1 MDTTANGNSHH
12 TAELSDAFEAFDAAG
27 YEEDVVYGY
36 DPQVL
41 YDNETGEVR
50 ILVVVPVEG
59 GGEQPIHIPLDD
71 EGMVAV
77 VNGLA
82 EARGVQ
88 PRTSIPARGPVT
100 EDYDAPTNTP
110 KRSAIRRMVDP
121 AGISRLTPDDL
132 PPTIFGVQSN
142 KMIAYIL
149 IGVLV
154 ISFLLMILL

>member
-1 MDTTANGNSHH
+1 MDPTANGNHH
-12 TAELSDAFEAFDAAG
+12 PADELAEALDAFDAAG

-82 EARGVQ
+82 EARGAQ
-88 PRTSIPARGPVT
+88 PRISMPARGPVA
-100 EDYDAPTNTP
+100 EEFDAPDETH
-110 KRSAIRRMVDP
+110 KRSTIRRMVDP
-121 AGISRLTPDDL
+121 AGIGRLTPDDL
-132 PPTIFGVQSN
+132 PPTILGVQSN
-142 KMIAYIL
+142 RMIAYIL
-149 IGVLV
+149 LGVLA
-154 ISFLLMILL
+154 ISFLLMVLL

>member
-1 MDTTANGNSHH
+1 METTANGNHH
-12 TAELSDAFEAFDAAG
+12 PADDLAEALDAFDAAG
-27 YEEDVVYGY
+27 YEDEVLYGY

-88 PRTSIPARGPVT
+88 PRTSMAARGPVA
-100 EDYDAPTNTP
+100 EEFDAPGEAP

-121 AGISRLTPDDL
+121 AGIGGLTPDDL

-154 ISFLLMILL
+154 MSFLLMILV

>member
-12 TAELSDAFEAFDAAG
+12 AAELSDAFEAFDAAG
-27 YEEDVVYGY
+27 YEEEDVLFGY

-50 ILVVVPVEG
+50 IIVVVPLED

-88 PRTSIPARGPVT
+88 PRMAARGPLVEELNAPT
-100 EDYDAPTNTP
+100 DAPP
-110 KRSAIRRMVDP
+110 RSAIRRMVDP
-121 AGISRLTPDDL
+121 AGIGGLTPDDL

-142 KMIAYIL
+142 RMIAYIL

>member
-88 PRTSIPARGPVT
+88 PRPSMPARGPVA
-100 EDYDAPTNTP
+100 EEFDAPGETP

-121 AGISRLTPDDL
+121 AGLGGLTPDDL